1 MKTYRFMVLTKQ
13 VNNDAVVDEV
23 VANVQATDGDAFA
36 PGNIVKYRLIT
47 EESSER
53 AGVYF
58 RVDTDSGD
66 IILQGKD
73 GDRMFQVLIA
83 QGGLQYQLST
93 KLGLTIKSRY
103 TKSTICIS
111 IPSKSFS
118 KNLVSIFL
126 SR

>member
-1 MKTYRFMVLTKQ
+1 MIDEDIPFHGFDQ

-66 IILQGKD
+66 IILQGRD
-73 GDRMFQVLIA
+73 GNRIFHVSCFNCLRGVAI
-83 QGGLQYQLST
+83 ST
-93 KLGLTIKSRY
+93 V
-103 TKSTICIS
+103 
-111 IPSKSFS
+111 
-118 KNLVSIFL
+118 N
-126 SR
+126 